1 MKYKVGD
8 LVRVR
13 SLDWWEHEPK
23 GSDGGIRREGCTWF
37 FMKFMTV
44 YCGKVFRVG
53 EVADGWTYTDYRL
66 DGTKRRITWA
76 DWMFEPYIE
85 NIRQAEGG
93 DTGILERE
101 RRAYVLDE

>member
-23 GSDGGIRREGCTWF
+23 GSDGAVHREGYIWF
-37 FMKFMTV
+37 FIRAMKR

-53 EVADGWTYTDYRL
+53 EVAEGWTHTVYRL
-66 DGTKRRITWA
+66 DGTERHITWA
-76 DWMFEPYIE
+76 DWMLEPHIE